1 MRGMET
7 GNVRR
12 IMPTAP
18 APTAAAAATT
28 PSVAAAATAT
38 PSAAAAAPSS
48 SAPAASLGERQVRCA
63 ERCPKNHSEDAE
75 TDGDSQDSNVSDD
88 RSHGRV
94 LPLANYPP
102 CDTANAN
109 LPGRVPPPPR
119 L

>member
-7 GNVRR
+7 GNARR

-18 APTAAAAATT
+18 APTAAAT
-28 PSVAAAATAT
+28 PSVAAAAATAT
-38 PSAAAAAPSS
+38 PSVAAATAAAPSS
-48 SAPAASLGERQVRCA
+48 SPAASLGERQVRCA
-63 ERCPKNHSEDAE
+63 ERCPKTHSEDAE

-102 CDTANAN
+102 CDTGNAN
-109 LPGRVPPPPR
+109 LPGRAPPPPR